1 MMPRLPAHCRSLS
14 RSVRTFPPLLIALLS
29 MGVAAGSLPA
39 ADSSDSGGVALE
51 ALKRLEGIDLD
62 ENPAVKQAV
71 LRVLENH
78 RGRPVFVQIVKQF
91 DLRDHAPELL
101 EIVVKHPA
109 TEHGV
114 EAMRLLLTQGHSD
127 RVREALSGSDPD
139 AAIPLVTALGLSGA
153 HESVPLLEPLLE
165 NPEVPAALRKEAVVA
180 LSRTEPGART
190 LLDRAEAQTL
200 PADVRLTASTT
211 LASARWPAIRDRA
224 SELLPPPASR
234 NAEPL
239 PPIAELVQRQGDPIR
254 GREVFDSPTAACVT
268 CHQVRGRGVD
278 FGPDLSEIGDKLG
291 KDALYEAIL
300 DPNAG
305 VSFGYEAWQLDLKSG
320 DQAYGI
326 IVSETEDEI
335 AIKNAQAIVSRFP
348 TSQIVGRVRM
358 EQSIMPAGLQMA
370 MTPRELVDLVEYL
383 ASLKKA
389 AD

>member
-1 MMPRLPAHCRSLS
+1 
-14 RSVRTFPPLLIALLS
+14 LLVALVS
-29 MGVAAGSLPA
+29 MGIAAGTLPA
-39 ADSSDSGGVALE
+39 ANSSNSDDVALE

-78 RGRPVFVQIVKQF
+78 RGTPVFVRIVKQF

-101 EIVVKHPA
+101 EIVVEHPA

-139 AAIPLVTALGLSGA
+139 APIPLVTALGLSGA
-153 HESVPLLEPLLE
+153 HESVPLLEPLLG
-165 NPEVPAALRKEAVVA
+165 NPDVPAALRKEAVVA

-190 LLDRAEAQTL
+190 LLDRAEAETL
-200 PADVRLTASTT
+200 PADVRLTASTA
-211 LASARWPAIRDRA
+211 LASARWPAIRARA
-224 SELLPPPASR
+224 VELLPPPAAR

-239 PPIAELVQRQGDPIR
+239 PPIAELVQRHGDPIR

-268 CHQVRGRGVD
+268 CHRVRGRGVD

-291 KDALYEAIL
+291 KDALYESIL

-383 ASLKKA
+383 AALKKA